1 MPSPTLWR
9 VPQPNNQPL
18 YSLAPHS
25 AAQYYSG
32 VDQYFVKG
40 VDTLWEQGFWPK
52 TTTKDPHYYLN
63 RLSKV
68 RAKYNLFGAMTNVR
82 QVPLPPFD
90 TNCPGLVD
98 KKKCKIGITTCNKST
113 RSRKQCKR
121 KCKKDKKKKKLCQK
135 TCCELGFAV

>member
-1 MPSPTLWR
+1 MQRSTER
-9 VPQPNNQPL
+9 VT
-18 YSLAPHS
+18 
-25 AAQYYSG
+25 
-32 VDQYFVKG
+32 VKRTIDARCDRG
-40 VDTLWEQGFWPK
+40 PEQGFWPK